1 MNKLIAGALL
11 TAFALGAQTEVRKAV
26 VLPSYKDLKFPPLP
40 PLKIPEPESFTLP
53 NGMKVFLLEDHEL
66 PLVSGIALIRT
77 GNLFDPADKHG
88 VAEITG
94 EVLRSGGTKTKTG
107 DQIDVDLENVA
118 ASIESQIVENYG
130 SLSFSCLK
138 ENTDA
143 VLALV
148 EDLMANPEFREDKV
162 DLSKTQLR
170 SSISRRNDD
179 ANEILS
185 REFDRIVY
193 GPNTP
198 YGWIVNYADV
208 DNIQRKDLQDFYRR
222 YYFPANVMMAIHG
235 DFSSSELKEKLTR
248 IFGGWTVQQPAVPP
262 FPKVEEKPRPGIFL
276 ATKSDVTQTFSEM
289 GHLGGEVRDK
299 DYPAVE
305 VAANILGGGFS
316 SRLFQ
321 RIRTKE
327 GYAYNI
333 GASWGAQYDH
343 RGTFAISGS
352 TQSAHTVDSI
362 KAAREELERV
372 CTSEVTDAE
381 LKTAKDTILNGFVFN
396 FDRPSKTLNRLLT
409 YEYFGYPKD
418 FVFQYQKA
426 IEAVTKADVLRAA
439 KEHFKPGDLT
449 VVAVGNPKDF
459 GTPLT
464 TLGEK
469 VENIDLTIPEP
480 KKEAATVDAD
490 SLAKGKALLARVQ
503 QALGGADKLVAIK
516 DAVSQA
522 EVAISTPGAVMKA
535 KQKNSYAS
543 PSSFRQ
549 ELELP
554 FGKQTVYSNGSA
566 GWMVAM
572 QGSQNLP
579 PAVIKQ
585 VQGEVFRQ
593 IFRLAMSD
601 REPGAVVNYAGE
613 GLLDIREKSGES
625 AQLQVDEKT
634 GMPLKVMYQGTAMG
648 GPPSTVEETY
658 ADWRDVNGIRV
669 PFQRTILQGGKK
681 FAEVTVQ
688 DFKFN
693 AGLSDGEI
701 SKKP

>member
-1 MNKLIAGALL
+1 
-11 TAFALGAQTEVRKAV
+11 
-26 VLPSYKDLKFPPLP
+26 
-40 PLKIPEPESFTLP
+40 
-53 NGMKVFLLEDHEL
+53 
-66 PLVSGIALIRT
+66 
-77 GNLFDPADKHG
+77 
-88 VAEITG
+88 
-94 EVLRSGGTKTKTG
+94 
-107 DQIDVDLENVA
+107 
-118 ASIESQIVENYG
+118 
-130 SLSFSCLK
+130 
-138 ENTDA
+138 
-143 VLALV
+143 
-148 EDLMANPEFREDKV
+148 
-162 DLSKTQLR
+162 
-170 SSISRRNDD
+170 
-179 ANEILS
+179 
-185 REFDRIVY
+185 
-193 GPNTP
+193 
-198 YGWIVNYADV
+198 
-208 DNIQRKDLQDFYRR
+208 
-222 YYFPANVMMAIHG
+222 
-235 DFSSSELKEKLTR
+235 
-248 IFGGWTVQQPAVPP
+248 VPP

-276 ATKSDVTQTFSEM
+276 ASKSDVTQTFFEI
-289 GHLGGEVRDK
+289 GHLGGVVRDK
-299 DYPAVE
+299 DYPAIE

-333 GASWGAQYDH
+333 GASWNAEYDH
-343 RGTFAISGS
+343 PGTFTISGS

-372 CTSEVTDAE
+372 RTTEVTDAE

-426 IEAVTKADVLRAA
+426 IEAATKADVLRVA
-439 KEHFKPGDLT
+439 KENFKPRDLT
-449 VVAVGNPKDF
+449 FVAVGNPKDF

-464 TLGEK
+464 ALGK

-480 KKEAATVDAD
+480 KKEAATVDAE

-503 QALGGADKLVAIK
+503 QALGGADKLAAIK

-522 EVAISTPGAVMKA
+522 EVAISTPGATVKA
-535 KQKNSYAS
+535 KQTNTYLS

-549 ELELP
+549 ELALP

-566 GWMVAM
+566 GWMVTM

-579 PAVIKQ
+579 PVVIKQ

-613 GLLDIREKSGES
+613 GLLDISDKSGEH

-634 GMPLKVMYQGTAMG
+634 GMPLKVTYQGTAMG
-648 GPPSTVEETY
+648 GPPSNVEETY
-658 ADWRDVNGIRV
+658 ADWREVNGIRV
-669 PFQRTILQGGKK
+669 PFQRTIMQGGKK
-681 FAEVTVQ
+681 FADVTVQ
-688 DFKFN
+688 DIKFN